1 MRMCVGLAAS
11 VCLKFMCEH
20 NAHQHHHSATGCNE
34 MQKENINTHT
44 RTHNFCIFPSG
55 FKKCADSKELKNL
68 YGHTVTRFY
77 IIKVG
82 VIIPWGKM
90 SCGDPDSFWPK
101 ACLTF

>member
-44 RTHNFCIFPSG
+44 RTQIFANENGAWP
-55 FKKCADSKELKNL
+55 
-68 YGHTVTRFY
+68 
-77 IIKVG
+77 VG
-82 VIIPWGKM
+82 VKG
-90 SCGDPDSFWPK
+90 
-101 ACLTF
+101 A